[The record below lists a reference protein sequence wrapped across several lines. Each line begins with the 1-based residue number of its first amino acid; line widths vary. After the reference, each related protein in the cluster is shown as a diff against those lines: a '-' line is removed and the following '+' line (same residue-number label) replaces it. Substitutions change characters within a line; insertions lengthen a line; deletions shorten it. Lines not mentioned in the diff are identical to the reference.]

1 MPPRKSCICNAYST
15 FPKKKTSDVVAP
27 LYSAKV
33 LEEHDVTHRYLKQ
46 TRYSKSL
53 DHFNFSKESSY
64 CASLYNISDFL
75 NNTTRSNKQNGSN
88 VVVLNR
94 DACNCY
100 KCERDLYTSIDLNV
114 SSKKCQK
121 LVKSLSHTP
130 SESNQHIFKSN
141 SMQVLSPKFK
151 THTNGFL
158 PENYETSKQK
168 EKEEQAT
175 IKKLIEMGETSSESS
190 TASLIK
196 KNKSLLTVVD
206 VVTLRKVRSATC
218 LGEDVSSVMLSGTE
232 SLPNIATAV
241 NENLRYID
249 VINYSSSSST
259 CTSER
264 SGWVSSRSSSVTS
277 LETNKSNG
285 IIRSWSGIEKK
296 LQSLSLSNGRGLKRY
311 QRFIRDK
318 GWREIFGS

>member
-1 MPPRKSCICNAYST
+1 MPPRKSCICNTFST
-15 FPKKKTSDVVAP
+15 FPKKKSSDAAAS
-27 LYSAKV
+27 LNSAQV
-33 LEEHDVTHRYLKQ
+33 LEEYDVTHRYLKQ

-53 DHFNFSKESSY
+53 EHFNFAKENSF

-75 NNTTRSNKQNGSN
+75 NSTQNESN
-88 VVVLNR
+88 VLTSNR
-94 DACNCY
+94 DSCDCL
-100 KCERDLYTSIDLNV
+100 KCERDLYTSIDLNGG
-114 SSKKCQK
+114 SKKCHK

-151 THTNGFL
+151 RQTNGFL
-158 PENYETSKQK
+158 PETSRQK

-196 KNKSLLTVVD
+196 KDKSLLTVVD

-218 LGEDVSSVMLSGTE
+218 LAKDISSAMLTGTE
-232 SLPNIATAV
+232 SLPNIVTAV

-277 LETNKSNG
+277 LDTNKSNG

-296 LQSLSLSNGRGLKRY
+296 LQSLSLTNGRALKRY

-318 GWREIFGS
+318 GWRDCFAFI